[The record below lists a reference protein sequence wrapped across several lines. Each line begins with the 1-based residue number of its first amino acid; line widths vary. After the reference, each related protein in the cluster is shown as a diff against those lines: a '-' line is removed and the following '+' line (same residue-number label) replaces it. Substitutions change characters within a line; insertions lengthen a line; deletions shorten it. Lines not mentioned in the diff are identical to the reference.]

1 MGISRLGG
9 SHSGTG
15 SGRKRSNRISG
26 SYNIVESQSVSGPA
40 SLHISSP
47 YTGPNGEIYKGY
59 RIDTTLTIAVGE
71 STAIPASISYGKLD
85 GYRKIG
91 RTLAVGG
98 LDILIQGGGGGGG
111 AWVAGGG
118 GGGGTV
124 VVPNYTAT
132 PGNHTM
138 SVGGGG
144 GGNNNPGGMPGDM
157 GGQRG
162 GDTTAFGYIAK
173 GGGVGSSWSS
183 TNRNDGGNGGGGS
196 SSGPVGP
203 TTQTPQN
210 GSFPGPSF
218 QQYGHPGNSN
228 GNPTSHG
235 SAGGGGS
242 GESPHN
248 NNQAARHGNDG
259 LLNTFYDGTNDHYGA
274 GGGQGTHDG
283 GYGNTT
289 GGLGGGGT
297 GYSDTQSNPGANGTG
312 YGSGGGGCG
321 RTGGQPSVGGS
332 GSGGVVIIRTRIG

>member
-26 SYNIVESQSVSGPA
+26 SYNVVESQTVSGPG
-40 SLHISSP
+40 SVNVSSP
-47 YTGPNGEIYKGY
+47 YTGPNGEIYRGY
-59 RIDTTLTIAVGE
+59 RIETTLGITIGAAQ
-71 STAIPASISYGKLD
+71 AIPASITYGKLD

-124 VVPNYTAT
+124 VLPNYTAT

-144 GGNNNPGGMPGDM
+144 AGNNNPGGMPSDM

-162 GDTTAFGYIAK
+162 GDTNAFGYVAK
-173 GGGVGSSWSS
+173 GGGVGSSWDA
-183 TNRNDGGNGGGGS
+183 TRRTDGGNGGGGS
-196 SSGPVGP
+196 SNGSPGP

-210 GSFPGPSF
+210 SSFPGPSF
-218 QQYGHPGNSN
+218 QQYGHAGNSN

-274 GGGQGTHDG
+274 GGGQGTHDA
-283 GYGNTT
+283 GYSNTS

-332 GSGGVVIIRTRIG
+332 GSGGAVIIRTRIG